1 MALVKSKEGPTMVC
15 FSGKSTLE
23 LRNLQND
30 AWKREGLYIEMDDCI
45 TAIQASTDG
54 LYLLVNISM
63 QKPRIELLSFNGE

>member
-1 MALVKSKEGPTMVC
+1 MVC
-15 FSGKSTLE
+15 FSGKCTLE

-45 TAIQASTDG
+45 TAIQASKDG